1 MNKKPLS
8 QLVLFVLSL
17 MFVAAISFHYLMPS
31 PYAHRQVKA
40 IAVASENYLLP
51 ITGHIS
57 RTTRPD
63 ETFDFPIKLGE
74 IGPVQSLYSG
84 PSQYPFYC
92 MTIDSGLVQPLVD
105 NQQGDG
111 VPVYQ
116 SIDQRET
123 IIGYSKDCS
132 THTRINYYFVDDQEQ
147 WVKADAVDIE
157 SLDPKPQS
165 SVRWFRVEQGTINRY
180 IYAIVMPIYF
190 DEIGDRLAQSAWNKR
205 LIYQFHG
212 GSGIGYRQGKL
223 KAKSVIKTMRQQLLD
238 GYAVISSSGNKTSY
252 HYNMLLAEDT
262 ARRVKKHFVSL
273 YGQPLY
279 TVGVGGS
286 GGALAQYLIAQ
297 NSTGILDGLLPLY
310 SFPDMVTQTT
320 YALDCDLLNNYFTF
334 RASNMERW
342 QNWNDRQ
349 LIEGMN
355 AINGAKQRAAY
366 LQPVNQLIAGVFP
379 SIPKGNS
386 ECIRGYY
393 GLSSYISNPRQGF
406 LRDFFH
412 PSIVDKVNWSYWQD
426 MVWLYGVDQHQMA
439 RTTWDNQGVQYGL
452 QALTNG
458 QLTVEEFMDLNRK
471 IGSWKQQYRMK
482 PEVIFTPFGRKLP
495 IWLSLW
501 GKGNITS
508 VDKETNIASRRAG
521 SVDAMHAAYRTGQVF
536 IGRLS
541 LPVID
546 IRHYLENQLDM
557 HHVSASF
564 YTRLRL
570 STENGHA
577 DNQLIWIADENYW
590 PVNAAFKLMDQWLTT
605 RQENPGM
612 SVLEAKP
619 DHLKDSC
626 FDQHGQII
634 ASGKKVWDGQ
644 WNNKPAGQCTKVFPT
659 FSNSRIK
666 AGGTWAGD
674 IFKCQLIPVQAAYD
688 KGIYGAT
695 VDRQYIKELARIF
708 PDGVCDYKQ
717 PDLGRPIDL

>member
-1 MNKKPLS
+1 MNKKPFSL
-8 QLVLFVLSL
+8 LVLFVLSL
-17 MFVAAISFHYLMPS
+17 MLVAVISSGYLMPS
-31 PYAHRQVKA
+31 AYSHRQVKA
-40 IAVASENYLLP
+40 IAVASGNYLLQ
-51 ITGHIS
+51 ITRHIS
-57 RTTRPD
+57 QSPRPD
-63 ETFDFPIKLGE
+63 ETFEFPIKLGE
-74 IGPVQSLYSG
+74 TGPVQSLYSG
-84 PSQYPFYC
+84 PAQYPFYC
-92 MTIDSGLVQPLVD
+92 MTLDSGLAQPLVD
-105 NQQGDG
+105 NHHGDG

-116 SIDQRET
+116 SIDQQET
-123 IIGYSKDCS
+123 IIGYSKNCS
-132 THTRINYYFVDDQEQ
+132 INTRINYYFVNDKEQ
-147 WVKADAVDIE
+147 WIKADDTDFK
-157 SLDPKPQS
+157 SLDTRAQT

-180 IYAIVMPIYF
+180 IYAIVMPIHF

-223 KAKSVIKTMRQQLLD
+223 KIKHVTKRLRQQLLA

-262 ARRVKKHFVSL
+262 ARRVKKNFVSL

-279 TVGVGGS
+279 TVGIGGS

-310 SFPDMVTQTT
+310 SYPDMVTQAT

-334 RASNMERW
+334 RASNIERW

-355 AINGAKQRAAY
+355 AINGVKQRAAY
-366 LQPVNQLIAGVFP
+366 LQPINQLIAGVFP

-386 ECIRGYY
+386 ECIRGYF
-393 GLSSYISNPRQGF
+393 GLSSYINNPRQGF

-426 MVWLYGVDQHQMA
+426 MVWLYGTDQYQMA

-452 QALTNG
+452 QALLNG
-458 QLTVEEFMDLNRK
+458 LLTIEEFMDLNRK

-482 PEVIFTPFGRKLP
+482 PEVLLTPFGNKLP
-495 IWLSLW
+495 LWLSLW

-508 VDKETNIASRRAG
+508 VDKKTKIAGRHTG

-541 LPVID
+541 LPIID
-546 IRHYLENQLDM
+546 VRHYLEKQLDM

-570 STENGHA
+570 YSENGHA
-577 DNQLIWIADENYW
+577 DNQLIWIADKNHY

-605 RQENPGM
+605 LQENPGM
-612 SVLEAKP
+612 SALEAKP
-619 DHLKDSC
+619 INLKDTC

-644 WNNKPAGQCTKVFPT
+644 WNNKPAGQCARVFPT

-688 KGIYGAT
+688 NGMYGAT
-695 VDRQYIKELARIF
+695 VDRQDIGVLTTIF

-717 PDLGRPIDL
+717 ADLGRPTDL